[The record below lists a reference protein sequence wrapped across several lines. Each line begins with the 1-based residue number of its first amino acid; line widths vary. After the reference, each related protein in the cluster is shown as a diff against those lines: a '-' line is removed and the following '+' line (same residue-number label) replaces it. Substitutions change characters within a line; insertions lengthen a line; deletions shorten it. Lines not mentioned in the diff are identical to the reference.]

1 MNTLELERIFAARG
15 WLSRQSQIFRQR
27 FVKMGRLVGLDRGAP
42 AFHMGDREGGV
53 FGVVSGGI
61 SVLGGTEWQM
71 PALAHIERAGDWF
84 GHGPALGGGDR
95 ILTFIA
101 AEPTTLL
108 HVPLEPLRQQ
118 MREDTEFAVRLAQM
132 ADFSTATVI
141 WMARDLLIPDS
152 SRRLAAVLLRV
163 TAMGE
168 AEPGNRDGYMMTQT
182 ELGEMAN
189 ASRNQVNRV
198 LGTLRRAGLVAVGYN
213 RIRLLDV
220 EALKAFAYAEN

>member
-1 MNTLELERIFAARG
+1 M
-15 WLSRQSQIFRQR
+15 
-27 FVKMGRLVGLDRGAP
+27 
-42 AFHMGDREGGV
+42 
-53 FGVVSGGI
+53 
-61 SVLGGTEWQM
+61 
-71 PALAHIERAGDWF
+71 
-84 GHGPALGGGDR
+84 
-95 ILTFIA
+95 
-101 AEPTTLL
+101 
-108 HVPLEPLRQQ
+108 
-118 MREDTEFAVRLAQM
+118 AQM

-220 EALKAFAYAEN
+220 EGLKAFAYAEN

>member
-1 MNTLELERIFAARG
+1 MNPIELERVFAARG
-15 WLSRQSQIFRQR
+15 WLSRQPQVFRER
-27 FVKMGRLVGLDRGAP
+27 VIKMGRLVVLDRGAP

-53 FGVVSGGI
+53 FGVVSGGV

-71 PALAHIERAGDWF
+71 PTLAHIERAGDWF

-95 ILTFIA
+95 ILTFLA

-118 MREDTEFAVRLAQM
+118 MREDADFAVRLAQM
-132 ADFSTATVI
+132 ADMSTATVI

-168 AEPGNRDGYMMTQT
+168 VAPADQEGYVMTQT

-189 ASRNQVNRV
+189 ASRNQINRV
-198 LGTLRRAGLVAVGYN
+198 LGTLRRAGLIAVGYN

-220 EALKAFAYAEN
+220 EGLKAFAYADS